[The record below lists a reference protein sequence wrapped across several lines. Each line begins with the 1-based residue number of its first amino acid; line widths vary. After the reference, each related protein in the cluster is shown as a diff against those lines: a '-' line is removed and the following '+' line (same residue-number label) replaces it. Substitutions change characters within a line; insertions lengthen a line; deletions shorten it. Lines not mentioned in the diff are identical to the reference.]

1 MVHSKHKLNISRL
14 LTVLMALAV
23 LMSSFLT
30 VYAADFAGNCTS
42 DISWN
47 IQGGTLKIS
56 GAGAMPDYS
65 ETNLPPWYGYAD
77 SILYIEV
84 SEGVTHIGSF
94 AFMKLDHAQTVTVG
108 HTVLTIGDYAF
119 YDCSAVERIYMSEN
133 LTEIG
138 RSAFE
143 RCRSLKSISLP
154 GSLQTLRSSAFYR
167 CESLL
172 SIVIPASVRTL
183 EQKTFAYCK
192 SLRTAT
198 ILANIEEIPYWTF
211 YGCYELQSVSLSASI
226 TEVGVS
232 AFENCESLT
241 KANYG
246 GTGEEAEAVYQQIST
261 SVPTLD
267 HFKEGQNIIN
277 VGHTSTNTTTSTG
290 SNGAPVITQETF
302 FGGQNAVIE
311 TQKVTQN
318 NGITVTVD
326 AILENQEGWK
336 DVDEQVTGALIASPN
351 LQGVQVNIY
360 MDARNVVAGVD
371 LARFEKK
378 DIDILLHTTQGA
390 VWYVNGEDISA
401 GKLQQSYDLSYS
413 LRPLNNLTESQ
424 SKAIGSGTAYG
435 LTFLG
440 NIDFKAKLALPLE
453 QARSVASI
461 FLEEEGSYKLSHKVM
476 INDQKIAQFYLGQVT
491 AGVEYL
497 IGINVPTSYDD
508 MSQVIVPNPKPGVY
522 VPMDFVEEVPH
533 LVSPPI
539 SSLGIDVSQLTW
551 IMVGGMVAL
560 AVVVGVVVK
569 LMWKQKLRKG
579 YVPEF
584 DDEDPE

>member
-1 MVHSKHKLNISRL
+1 MVHSKRKLNISKL
-14 LTVLMALAV
+14 VTLVLVCAMLA
-23 LMSSFLT
+23 SSFAT
-30 VYAADFAGNCTS
+30 VSAADFAGDCS
-42 DISWN
+42 DSISWS
-47 IQGGTLKIS
+47 IQGGHLKIY
-56 GAGAMPDYS
+56 GTGAMPDYS

-77 SILYIEV
+77 SILAIEV
-84 SEGVTHIGSF
+84 AEGITRIGAF
-94 AFMKLDHAQTVTVG
+94 AFMQLENAQMVSMG

-119 YDCSAVERIYMSEN
+119 YDCDGVERVYMSEN

-143 RCRSLKSISLP
+143 RCRSLKAVSLP
-154 GSLQTLRSSAFYR
+154 GSLHTIRSSAFYR
-167 CESLL
+167 CEALL
-172 SIVIPASVRTL
+172 SVVVPASVRIL

-192 SLRTAT
+192 SLRIAT
-198 ILANIEEIPYWTF
+198 ILANIEEVPYWTF
-211 YGCYELQSVSLSASI
+211 YGCYALQSVSMSASI

-246 GTGEEAEAVYQQIST
+246 GTGEEAESVHQQIQT

-267 HFKEGQNIIN
+267 HFQTGQNIIN
-277 VGHTSTNTTTSTG
+277 ESHTSTSTNTTTSASGT
-290 SNGAPVITQETF
+290 PVITQDTF

-318 NGITVTVD
+318 NGISVTVD

-336 DVDEQVTGALIASPN
+336 DVDEQVTGALINSPN
-351 LQGVQVNIY
+351 LQQVQVNIY
-360 MDARNVVAGVD
+360 LDSRNVVAGVD

-378 DIDILLHTTQGA
+378 DIDIILHTNQGA

-401 GKLQQSYDLSYS
+401 ANLQQAYDLSYN
-413 LRPLNNLTESQ
+413 LRVLSDLTEKQ
-424 SKAIGSGTAYG
+424 KNTVGTGSAFG
-435 LTFLG
+435 LTFYG
-440 NIDFKAKLALPLE
+440 NIDFKVKLALPME

-461 FLEEEGSYKLSHKVM
+461 FLEEEGDYKLSHRVM

-497 IGINVPTSYDD
+497 IGINVPTANDNLSN
-508 MSQVIVPNPKPGVY
+508 VIVPDAKPGVY

-533 LVSPPI
+533 LVAPPI
-539 SSLGIDVSQLTW
+539 SSLGINVNQLTW
-551 IMVGGMVAL
+551 LMVGGMVAI

-569 LMWKQKLRKG
+569 LVWKQKLKNG
-579 YVPEF
+579 YIP
-584 DDEDPE
+584 DDEDYDEE